1 MWLRSGILI
10 LASAALLRAD
20 AGHEVKVEELTAA
33 IAAQPDVRDLY
44 YTRATHYRELGQVKE
59 MRADLEKCLSLEP
72 GYLPAIRE
80 LARMEELAGQ
90 NEAAVRRME
99 EAIRQAVAAPT
110 EASGFH
116 LPGCYTLLG
125 QLLLKIGRNEDALR
139 AVEQGLS
146 LSPELSIDL
155 VLLKSEVQRR
165 LGRKEARVQEL
176 EQVMGKVKA
185 YLIRL
190 AWIEALID
198 AGDAARALP
207 EIEREIASS
216 RLVSSW
222 LIRRARVYHFQ
233 GRKAEA
239 AADLAAATE
248 EIQRRLRPESP
259 DPTLLCDMATIAALS
274 GDAPGCARK
283 LEEARARK
291 ADECFLRVP
300 EALLAAMPVV
310 K

>member
-1 MWLRSGILI
+1 M
-10 LASAALLRAD
+10 
-20 AGHEVKVEELTAA
+20 
-33 IAAQPDVRDLY
+33 
-44 YTRATHYRELGQVKE
+44 
-59 MRADLEKCLSLEP
+59 
-72 GYLPAIRE
+72 
-80 LARMEELAGQ
+80 
-90 NEAAVRRME
+90 
-99 EAIRQAVAAPT
+99 
-110 EASGFH
+110 
-116 LPGCYTLLG
+116 
-125 QLLLKIGRNEDALR
+125 
-139 AVEQGLS
+139 
-146 LSPELSIDL
+146 SPELSIDL

-239 AADLAAATE
+239 AADLVAATE

-259 DPTLLCDMATIAALS
+259 DPTLLCDLATIAALS

-283 LEEARARK
+283 LEEARGRK

-300 EALLAAMPVV
+300 EALLAAMLVV